1 MRGTNGQQHQP
12 CKQYDGCQ
20 HERPARH
27 SAETGDGIA
36 EQPGSRKI
44 AGPWEQNPYTNR
56 QWQRKLYPNAFAPSH
71 GVSLGNKGLY
81 YVHSTFLVHPEL
93 WTTLEDAKKH
103 SDALMSADGWTLS
116 DDFVIRSR

>member
-1 MRGTNGQQHQP
+1 MNIDDPRAFLQLL
-12 CKQYDGCQ
+12 DGK
-20 HERPARH
+20 
-27 SAETGDGIA
+27 SLWKVAEA
-36 EQPGSRKI
+36 CRKI